1 MTKFCAKG
9 TEVSPMSRT
18 SYDFEKY
25 GVLKIRHF
33 EGLSLKERRHKVGKI
48 YIPVAKSTES

>member
-9 TEVSPMSRT
+9 TEVSPMGRT

-25 GVLKIRHF
+25 GVLKNFH
-33 EGLSLKERRHKVGKI
+33 SRRGDTRSVKLMSS
-48 YIPVAKSTES
+48 AKSTEPYLGR